1 MYFLCH
7 FYGLKSILSSSNEHL
22 MSAVP
27 KHLGKI
33 KYKIKGT
40 QSHTISLFPESLSVS
55 PTQLLHW
62 ELSNCTQIDLFPFI
76 QIILNSFQRK
86 QNDSAEVQRLN
97 NGHPKEGFN
106 QLQQLLIRNV
116 AKLPFS
122 SICFFLTV
130 EISNYIEYLLF
141 RHSIKIFSELCYSK
155 YARPWKKKR

>member
-1 MYFLCH
+1 MA
-7 FYGLKSILSSSNEHL
+7 
-22 MSAVP
+22 AVP
-27 KHLGKI
+27 KHLGKF

-40 QSHTISLFPESLSVS
+40 QSHTISLFPEPLSVS

-86 QNDSAEVQRLN
+86 PNARAEVQRLN
-97 NGHPKEGFN
+97 NRHPKEGFN
-106 QLQQLLIRNV
+106 QLQQLLRNV

-130 EISNYIEYLLF
+130 EVSNYIEYLLF
-141 RHSIKIFSELCYSK
+141 QRSIKIFSELRYSK
-155 YARPWKKKR
+155 YARP